1 MLDYNNYQ
9 WCQVGRPGR
18 LQGMGTD
25 RLPSAAMK
33 PASATAAAHH
43 AEAAD
48 ASSLASPA
56 CTSFTLLTGSL
67 HMRVHKSRS
76 FTASLQMCE

>member
-1 MLDYNNYQ
+1 M
-9 WCQVGRPGR
+9 
-18 LQGMGTD
+18 GMD

-48 ASSLASPA
+48 ALSLASPA
-56 CTSFTLLTGSL
+56 CASFTLLTGSL
-67 HMRVHKSRS
+67 HMEVHKSRS